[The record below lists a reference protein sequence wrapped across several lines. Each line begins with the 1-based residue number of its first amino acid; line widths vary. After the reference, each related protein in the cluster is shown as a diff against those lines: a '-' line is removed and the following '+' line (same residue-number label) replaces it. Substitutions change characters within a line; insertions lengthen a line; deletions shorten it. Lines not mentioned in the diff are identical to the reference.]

1 MSRLTVGVL
10 RESVG
15 ITALVLMIVVL
26 AAFLFGYRPDAIRL
40 GRVSSALLF
49 LGLGLAQRT
58 LWTFLDKNRAETPR
72 EFNVVW
78 MVLALILSAVNLA
91 VALA

>member
-1 MSRLTVGVL
+1 MV
-10 RESVG
+10 
-15 ITALVLMIVVL
+15 VVL
-26 AAFLFGYRPDAIRL
+26 TAFLFGYRPDAVRL
-40 GRVSSALLF
+40 GRISSALLF

-58 LWTFLDKNRAETPR
+58 LWTFLDRNRAGTPR